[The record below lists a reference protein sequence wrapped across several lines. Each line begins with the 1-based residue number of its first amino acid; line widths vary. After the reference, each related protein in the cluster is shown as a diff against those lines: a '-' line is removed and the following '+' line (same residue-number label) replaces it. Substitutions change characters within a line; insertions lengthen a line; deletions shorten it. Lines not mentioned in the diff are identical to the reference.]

1 MILVTGATGQLGR
14 LVLSELLKRPFPAGQ
29 IVAGV
34 RDPEKAKDL
43 AALGVKVR
51 VADYD
56 RPATLDEA
64 LQGVERILFISGSDV
79 SKRMPQHEAVVAAA
93 KKARVKLLAYT
104 SILHGERS
112 GMALA
117 ADHVATERLIRASGL
132 RYVFLRHGW
141 YMENYTGNIGPALQ
155 HGAVLGSAKDGRVAP
170 ATRADLAAAD
180 AAVVA
185 TAGHE
190 DKVYELAGDQA
201 FSMAEFAAELSR
213 QSGKPVVYKDLPV
226 EQYAETLVSF
236 GLPKGYAAALADSDV
251 GISRGALND
260 ESHTLSKLIGR
271 PTTTLAEALKAAL
284 ALKK

>member
-14 LVLSELLKRPFPAGQ
+14 LVISELLRRPFPAGQ
-29 IVAGV
+29 LVAGV

-56 RPATLDEA
+56 RPQTLDEA
-64 LQGVERILFISGSDV
+64 FRGIERVLFISGNDV
-79 SKRMPQHEAVVAAA
+79 SKRMPQHQAVVAAA
-93 KKARVKLLAYT
+93 KRAGVKLLAYT
-104 SILHGERS
+104 SILHGEQT

-117 ADHVATERLIRASGL
+117 ADHVATERLIRDSGVP
-132 RYVFLRHGW
+132 YVFLRHGW
-141 YMENYTGNIGPALQ
+141 YLENYTGNLGPALQ

-170 ATRADLAAAD
+170 ATRADFAAAD
-180 AAVVA
+180 AAVIA

-190 DKVYELAGDQA
+190 NKVYELAGDQA
-201 FSMAEFAAELSR
+201 FTLAEFAAELSK

-226 EQYAETLVSF
+226 EQYAETLAGF
-236 GLPKGYAAALADSDV
+236 GLPRPYAQALADSDV

-260 ESHTLSKLIGR
+260 ESHTLSRLIGR

-284 ALKK
+284 KK